1 MNRICTLFA
10 CITLLT
16 ACSGDSRNKEK
27 DEKEDLVAK
36 ELLQG
41 TWIDDMTETP
51 LFKVKGDTIHYF
63 DETIRPAAFK
73 IFKDTLKTYGQQ
85 VASYH
90 IKRQGEFI
98 FWIQPAIGEVLHL
111 SKAEASIDS
120 LFTIEENPTD
130 VPPKKVIEKDMG
142 EYVDFEEEKL

>member
-41 TWIDDMTETP
+41 TWIDDMT
-51 LFKVKGDTIHYF
+51 
-63 DETIRPAAFK
+63 
-73 IFKDTLKTYGQQ
+73 
-85 VASYH
+85 
-90 IKRQGEFI
+90 
-98 FWIQPAIGEVLHL
+98 
-111 SKAEASIDS
+111 ASI
-120 LFTIEENPTD
+120 
-130 VPPKKVIEKDMG
+130 
-142 EYVDFEEEKL
+142 